1 MKINE
6 LLVESQQLD
15 EGPFT
20 QAIGKG
26 VGKVA
31 KGVAG
36 IGKDLKTGFKAG
48 YSGEQPPAEP
58 AAATAPTQAAP
69 AADTGAAPAPK
80 QGIMSKIKQAA
91 QDFKAGYQSGTPAAA
106 PTQAAPGAAPAADPK
121 ADAQSKVGVG
131 QINKIIPTLR
141 TRDLM
146 SLKKNLDTVIAKKSA
161 AKPAVKPAA
170 APADDTP
177 INPATG
183 KPLTEPERAAHQA
196 AGGQF
201 DGETGAPLPL
211 GTKAQNPPTDF
222 EKQVTD
228 LKAKRDA
235 QKAAQT
241 KPAAAPAT
249 PAAEPTGT
257 GQAAAAAQ
265 AAGQDPEAAAKQAM
279 AANNPKLAA
288 MMQQAGEM
296 PATANKKA
304 APKNKAAPSQATIDA
319 DRERLVSKVADSV
332 ERHKQRMVAEGLA
345 NRSIS
350 IFKQ

>member
-1 MKINE
+1 MKITE

-20 QAIGKG
+20 QA
-26 VGKVA
+26 VGKVGGKIA
-31 KGVAG
+31 KGVANV
-36 IGKDLKTGFKAG
+36 GKDLKTGFKAG
-48 YSGEQPPAEP
+48 YADQPT
-58 AAATAPTQAAP
+58 AAANTPSTPATNPAVTPAPKSGGIRGAIDQFKKGFAQGRGEP
-69 AADTGAAPAPK
+69 AADT
-80 QGIMSKIKQAA
+80 
-91 QDFKAGYQSGTPAAA
+91 TTAAA
-106 PTQAAPGAAPAADPK
+106 SSNTAAPAADPK

-161 AKPAVKPAA
+161 EKPVAKPAA
-170 APADDTP
+170 APTDDTP

-222 EKQVTD
+222 EKKLTD

-235 QKAAQT
+235 EKVAQA
-241 KPAAAPAT
+241 KPAAAPV
-249 PAAEPTGT
+249 AEPTGT

-279 AANNPKLAA
+279 AAKNPKLAA
-288 MMQQAGEM
+288 AMQQAGEM

-304 APKNKAAPSQATIDA
+304 APKKKAAPSQATIDA
-319 DRERLVSKVADSV
+319 DRERLMGRMSDSI
-332 ERHKQRMVAEGLA
+332 ERHKQHMVAEGLA
-345 NRSIS
+345 NGSIK
-350 IFKQ
+350 IFKR